1 MSSDAKHADHGPT
14 FGGKVA
20 MFGFGAILV
29 VIALYGFDN
38 WLNNRHFFHGLNSS
52 AAPSGYQ
59 GLTTNSGTGYV
70 RGAPVTPQECRERGG
85 SVVNSGRSCSGYR

>member
-1 MSSDAKHADHGPT
+1 MSDAKHADHGST

-20 MFGFGAILV
+20 MFGLGAILV

-38 WLNNRHFFHGLNSS
+38 WLNGRHFFHGLSSSS
-52 AAPSGYQ
+52 AAQSGYQ
-59 GLTTNSGTGYV
+59 GLTTSSGSGYV
-70 RGAPVTPQECRERGG
+70 RGAPVTPQECIQRGG